1 MQIRGRSAMALIAP
15 AALLFA
21 AFVIYPLL
29 RGIELSFTDA
39 IGPNGGAFVGL
50 TNYVHAMA
58 DPTVR
63 RALSNT
69 LVYTVVVVV
78 VQNALALLVAFWLF
92 KLDRVRNVV
101 RAGLLLPAMMAFVAV
116 GYLWSYIYSPLGG
129 PLNVVMDALGL
140 HSLEQVWLGDP
151 HTALMAIAAIYVWM
165 FLGYTATIYLANYM
179 SIAPSLIEAANLD
192 GASGWRRF
200 WNIDWHLLAPS
211 FTINITLSVIGSL
224 RVFDLPFIM
233 TQGAPEDATQTLSL
247 VIYNNSFANFQFAY
261 GTTLAVGLLVL
272 TVVVG
277 VIQATLLR
285 RREADLA

>member
-1 MQIRGRSAMALIAP
+1 MQIRGRSALALIAP
-15 AALLFA
+15 AALLFT
-21 AFVIYPLL
+21 AFVLYPLV
-29 RGIELSFTDA
+29 RGIQLSFTDA

-50 TNYVHAMA
+50 TNYVHALH

-63 RALSNT
+63 RALTNT
-69 LVYTVVVVV
+69 LAYTVVVVV

-92 KLDRVRNVV
+92 RQERVRDVV

-116 GYLWSYIYSPLGG
+116 GYLWSYVYSPLGG
-129 PLNVVMDALGL
+129 PLSVVMDALGL
-140 HSLEQVWLGDP
+140 HRFEPVWLGDP
-151 HTALMAIAAIYVWM
+151 HTALWAIAAIYVWM

-179 SIAPSLIEAANLD
+179 AISPSLLEAANLD

-200 WNIDWHLLAPS
+200 RHIDWHLLAPS

-233 TQGAPEDATQTLSL
+233 TQGAPEDSTQTLSL
-247 VIYNNSFANFQFAY
+247 AIYNNSFANYQFAY

>member
-15 AALLFA
+15 AALLFT
-21 AFVIYPLL
+21 AFVLYPLV
-29 RGIELSFTDA
+29 RGIQLSFTDA

-50 TNYVHAMA
+50 THYVHAVS

-63 RALSNT
+63 RALTNT
-69 LVYTVVVVV
+69 LAYTVVVVV

-92 KLDRVRNVV
+92 RQERVRDVV

-116 GYLWSYIYSPLGG
+116 GYLWSYVYSPLGG

-140 HSLEQVWLGDP
+140 HRFEPVWLGDP
-151 HTALMAIAAIYVWM
+151 HTALWAIAAIYVWM

-179 SIAPSLIEAANLD
+179 AISPSLLEAANLD

-200 WNIDWHLLAPS
+200 RHIDWHLLAPS

-233 TQGAPEDATQTLSL
+233 TQGAPEDSTQTLSL
-247 VIYNNSFANFQFAY
+247 VIYNNSFANYQFAY

>member
-15 AALLFA
+15 AALLFT
-21 AFVIYPLL
+21 AFVIYPLI
-29 RGIELSFTDA
+29 RGIQLSFTDA
-39 IGPNGGAFVGL
+39 IGPGGGTFVGL
-50 TNYVHAMA
+50 ANYAHALH

-63 RALSNT
+63 RALTNT
-69 LVYTVVVVV
+69 VFYTVVVVV

-92 KLDRVRNVV
+92 RQERVRDVV

-116 GYLWSYIYSPLGG
+116 GYLWSYMYSPLGG

-140 HSLEQVWLGDP
+140 HRFEPVWLGDP
-151 HTALMAIAAIYVWM
+151 HTALMSIAAIYIWM

-179 SIAPSLIEAANLD
+179 AIAPSLLEAANLD
-192 GASGWRRF
+192 GASGWNRF
-200 WNIDWHLLAPS
+200 RHIDWHLLAPS

>member
-1 MQIRGRSAMALIAP
+1 MALIAP
-15 AALLFA
+15 AALLFT
-21 AFVIYPLL
+21 AFVLYPLV
-29 RGIELSFTDA
+29 RGIQLSFTDA

-50 TNYVHAMA
+50 TNYVHAVS

-63 RALSNT
+63 RALTNT
-69 LVYTVVVVV
+69 LAYTVVVVV

-92 KLDRVRNVV
+92 RQERVRDVV

-116 GYLWSYIYSPLGG
+116 GYLWSYVYSPLGG

-140 HSLEQVWLGDP
+140 HRFEPVWLGDP
-151 HTALMAIAAIYVWM
+151 HTALWAIAAIYVWM

-179 SIAPSLIEAANLD
+179 AISPSLLEAANLD

-200 WNIDWHLLAPS
+200 RHIDWHLLAPS

-233 TQGAPEDATQTLSL
+233 TQGAPEDSTQTLSL
-247 VIYNNSFANFQFAY
+247 VIYNNSFANYQFAY